1 MIDKFLEYIQQEKRY
16 SPNTITSYRKD
27 LNDFQLF
34 LMDREG
40 MEDLQKAEIFL
51 ARQA

>member
-16 SPNTITSYRKD
+16 STNTITSYRKD
-27 LNDFQLF
+27 LDDFLFF

-40 MEDLQKAEIFL
+40 MEELQKAEKG
-51 ARQA
+51 A